1 MAYIVILL
9 SGEDNLLP
17 KRSMPMYAI
26 YPYVSIKSIRQVI
39 MAHAGL
45 CVELRSII
53 QSCPTRPT
61 IWALRRVRYSLRT
74 VGLRLFRRIPSQSL
88 WLVCAQWMSQVAL
101 KAYVG
106 DACCGTWYQM
116 CQITSPTQ
124 TPWNIIAFYLG
135 KTDVSCDPPRSVQPW
150 LDRRDLVG
158 SRWHLQQVVDL
169 VASCF

>member
-61 IWALRRVRYSLRT
+61 I
-74 VGLRLFRRIPSQSL
+74 
-88 WLVCAQWMSQVAL
+88 
-101 KAYVG
+101 
-106 DACCGTWYQM
+106 
-116 CQITSPTQ
+116 
-124 TPWNIIAFYLG
+124 
-135 KTDVSCDPPRSVQPW
+135 
-150 LDRRDLVG
+150 
-158 SRWHLQQVVDL
+158 
-169 VASCF
+169 